1 MAYLTGSV
9 ASSGRSIGDLIRTSY
24 QEDAP
29 QQPQQDAASII
40 ASLKAQKQP
49 MVVTQQVQ
57 APPMVQ
63 MQPVFRPQVIM
74 QRQQMPQQPQM
85 SATAQRYAD
94 IYNGNGQ
101 PMSEGQFKQSKLD
114 GYNAEMALKAQ
125 QQQMQPQYEQLWRDY
140 QRSVASQ
147 LLAQNNGTANQNS
160 IGSQIAAQVLAGQG
174 GIMANGGQYG
184 MAAGNQSVAQLRELQ
199 AQGVFVPPAIMQA
212 AIDQDQLWNLDGDK
226 EGLKGIGSLAYRSM
240 GIAGG
245 SYTGNNSTYAYGANA
260 FDDNGMWN
268 QNSGA
273 NYFEY
278 DNIGYNRKQLDDI
291 KRGWANDNRYSKNP
305 MGSYGGPA
313 GDGKN
318 VHQYGNPNVD
328 TGNNNNYQWQPPFVS
343 PKGPVHDNN
352 EINDGFASHD
362 GNGNR
367 TKAYVPTKQDT
378 RDQFRQG
385 VDDWRQFY
393 GDKGYDYMPK
403 SGNGSGWNAGANESR
418 RNMGFGANQPAAAIA
433 GAPEVKAM
441 NIANPEN
448 DVFSDITR
456 TYAKPPLNEQRYSN
470 AFDRYAFDPITG
482 GVVEGMLEKRA
493 GKKK

>member
-29 QQPQQDAASII
+29 QQQQQDPASII

-74 QRQQMPQQPQM
+74 QRPQMPQQPQM
-85 SATAQRYAD
+85 SAVAQRYAD
-94 IYNGNGQ
+94 VYNGNGQ
-101 PMSEGQFKQSKLD
+101 PMSDGQFKQAKLD
-114 GYNAEMALKAQ
+114 GYNAEMALKAEQ
-125 QQQMQPQYEQLWRDY
+125 TRLQPQYEQLWRDY

-147 LLAQNNGTANQNS
+147 ILSQNNGTANQNS

-199 AQGVFVPPAIMQA
+199 ARGVFVPPAIMQA
-212 AIDQDQLWNLDGDK
+212 AVDQDQLWNLDGDK
-226 EGLKGIGSLAYRSM
+226 EGLKGIGSLAYHSM

-245 SYTGNNSTYAYGANA
+245 SYTGNNSTSAYGANA
-260 FDDNGMWN
+260 FNDDGTWN

-273 NYFEY
+273 NYFEPGNTY
-278 DNIGYNRKQLDDI
+278 DVRQMMRAPGNIKG
-291 KRGWANDNRYSKNP
+291 AP
-305 MGSYGGPA
+305 MGEYMGPK

-318 VHQYGNPNVD
+318 VHQFGDPLKD
-328 TGNNNNYQWQPPFVS
+328 TGNNNNYQWQPPFL
-343 PKGPVHDNN
+343 
-352 EINDGFASHD
+352 
-362 GNGNR
+362 
-367 TKAYVPTKQDT
+367 
-378 RDQFRQG
+378 
-385 VDDWRQFY
+385 
-393 GDKGYDYMPK
+393 MPK
-403 SGNGSGWNAGANESR
+403 DGPQTVTGRGDGGYQYEDYSKYGAKQSKFDINNSQYIDRSGVLKTPTADQLMARG
-418 RNMGFGANQPAAAIA
+418 MGQGYTQPAYPALAQWSE
-433 GAPEVKAM
+433 APEVKPL

-448 DVFSDITR
+448 DVFSDMTK

-470 AFDRYAFDPITG
+470 AFDRYAYDPITG